1 MAAGNAKSQA
11 SGASPG
17 PQNGGQGA
25 PQGLEP
31 LSFYGLLQLAEDAS
45 LEELRQAF
53 RRQSKRLHPDTTS
66 LPAAVAQDSFRQ
78 LRQAYVTLLDPERRR
93 AYDASLAAARA
104 RAGQGL
110 RSAPGAPGSSP
121 AGAGPGWAG
130 GAGGPGIRPSQNGS
144 PASLGG
150 PAARTNPAGAVR
162 SPGTSPGAANRQ
174 GNGDQANANQ
184 GHGAQGNGAQGYGTQ
199 GYGTQGNGTPGNR
212 SQGNGS
218 QGSGDQGAKGLDA
231 SGLGVGDGLPK
242 PDSVRRT
249 LSGGEWFALLLLG
262 VALVFCLVL
271 GVGLAWLRG
280 TELVREPSWWP
291 DQQALEPS
299 QPDPFPPGLSQSA
312 LPLLTPP
319 LLTPPPRVDPALQA
333 SALPRP
339 GLP

>member
-1 MAAGNAKSQA
+1 MAAGNFSSQARSPA

-17 PQNGGQGA
+17 PQSGGQAAEQARA
-25 PQGLEP
+25 PET
-31 LSFYGLLQLAEDAS
+31 FYALLQLAEDAS

-66 LPAAVAQDSFRQ
+66 LPAAQAQDSFRR

-93 AYDASLAAARA
+93 AYDASLAATRA

-110 RSAPGAPGSSP
+110 GPSPGGPASSF
-121 AGAGPGWAG
+121 AG
-130 GAGGPGIRPSQNGS
+130 GAPAGMAGMADACGPGVRPSPSAG

-150 PAARTNPAGAVR
+150 PASVANRAGPASSLGN
-162 SPGTSPGAANRQ
+162 SPGAANRQ
-174 GNGDQANANQ
+174 GKG
-184 GHGAQGNGAQGYGTQ
+184 
-199 GYGTQGNGTPGNR
+199 

-218 QGSGDQGAKGLDA
+218 QGNASQGNASQGNAGQGAQGPDG
-231 SGLGVGDGLPK
+231 SGLGIGDGLPK

-262 VALVFCLVL
+262 LALVFCLVL

-291 DQQALEPS
+291 AQEGLEAS
-299 QPDPFPPGLSQSA
+299 QPVPGSLA
-312 LPLLTPP
+312 LPQSP
-319 LLTPPPRVDPALQA
+319 
-333 SALPRP
+333 LPRP
-339 GLP
+339 TSPPSLQPSLPAPSLQAPALP

>member
-17 PQNGGQGA
+17 PQNGGQGS
-25 PQGLEP
+25 PQGLAP
-31 LSFYGLLQLAEDAS
+31 ISFYTLLQLAEDAS

-93 AYDASLAAARA
+93 VYDASLAAARA

-110 RSAPGAPGSSP
+110 RSSPAAPGSFSV
-121 AGAGPGWAG
+121 GAGPAGAG
-130 GAGGPGIRPSQNGS
+130 GAGGPGISPTQNGGAA
-144 PASLGG
+144 PLGG
-150 PAARTNPAGAVR
+150 PAGPVR
-162 SPGTSPGAANRQ
+162 SPGNGPGAAS
-174 GNGDQANANQ
+174 
-184 GHGAQGNGAQGYGTQ
+184 
-199 GYGTQGNGTPGNR
+199 PK
-212 SQGNGS
+212 GNGS
-218 QGSGDQGAKGLDA
+218 QGDGDLGAKGLDA
-231 SGLGVGDGLPK
+231 SGLGVGGGLPK

-262 VALVFCLVL
+262 VALVLCLVL

-291 DQQALEPS
+291 EQQALVPSQSDAS
-299 QPDPFPPGLSQSA
+299 QPDASQPAASQPDAFSPGPSQA
-312 LPLLTPP
+312 TQPLLTPP
-319 LLTPPPRVDPALQA
+319 ALVDPSLQA
-333 SALPRP
+333 SALQRP
-339 GLP
+339 ALP

>member
-17 PQNGGQGA
+17 PQNGGQGS
-25 PQGLEP
+25 PQGLAP
-31 LSFYGLLQLAEDAS
+31 ISFYALLQLAEDAS

-93 AYDASLAAARA
+93 VYDASLAAARA

-110 RSAPGAPGSSP
+110 RSSPAAPGSFSV
-121 AGAGPGWAG
+121 GAGPAGAG
-130 GAGGPGIRPSQNGS
+130 GAGGPGISPTQNGGAA
-144 PASLGG
+144 PLGG
-150 PAARTNPAGAVR
+150 PAGPVR
-162 SPGTSPGAANRQ
+162 SPGNGPGAAS
-174 GNGDQANANQ
+174 
-184 GHGAQGNGAQGYGTQ
+184 
-199 GYGTQGNGTPGNR
+199 P
-212 SQGNGS
+212 QGNGS
-218 QGSGDQGAKGLDA
+218 QGDGDLGAKGLDA
-231 SGLGVGDGLPK
+231 SGLGVGGGLPK

-262 VALVFCLVL
+262 VALVLCLVL

-291 DQQALEPS
+291 EQQALVPSQSDASQPAAS
-299 QPDPFPPGLSQSA
+299 QPDAFSPGPSQA
-312 LPLLTPP
+312 TQPLLTPP
-319 LLTPPPRVDPALQA
+319 ALLDPSLQA
-333 SALPRP
+333 SALQRP
-339 GLP
+339 ALP

>member
-110 RSAPGAPGSSP
+110 RSASGSPGSFPVGAMP
-121 AGAGPGWAG
+121 ARGG
-130 GAGGPGIRPSQNGS
+130 GAGGPRINPSLNGS

-174 GNGDQANANQ
+174 GNGDQANASQ
-184 GHGAQGNGAQGYGTQ
+184 GHGAQGYGA
-199 GYGTQGNGTPGNR
+199 QGNGTPGNR
-212 SQGNGS
+212 TQGNGS
-218 QGSGDQGAKGLDA
+218 QGSGGNQGAKGFDA

-262 VALVFCLVL
+262 MALVFCLVL

-319 LLTPPPRVDPALQA
+319 PRVDAALQA
-333 SALPRP
+333 SAQALR

>member
-1 MAAGNAKSQA
+1 MAAGNFSSQARSPA

-17 PQNGGQGA
+17 PQSGGLAAEQARA
-25 PQGLEP
+25 PET
-31 LSFYGLLQLAEDAS
+31 FYALLQLAEDAS

-66 LPAAVAQDSFRQ
+66 LPAAQAQDSFRR

-93 AYDASLAAARA
+93 AYDASLAATRA

-110 RSAPGAPGSSP
+110 GPSPGGPASSFAGGAP
-121 AGAGPGWAG
+121 AGMAGMAD
-130 GAGGPGIRPSQNGS
+130 AGGPGVRPSPSAG

-150 PAARTNPAGAVR
+150 PASVANRAGPASSLGN
-162 SPGTSPGAANRQ
+162 SPGAANRQ
-174 GNGDQANANQ
+174 GDPSQ
-184 GHGAQGNGAQGYGTQ
+184 GKGSLGQG
-199 GYGTQGNGTPGNR
+199 
-212 SQGNGS
+212 SQGNVSQGKGS
-218 QGSGDQGAKGLDA
+218 QGNARQGARSPDG

-262 VALVFCLVL
+262 LALVFCLVL

-291 DQQALEPS
+291 AQEGLEAL
-299 QPDPFPPGLSQSA
+299 QPVPGSLA
-312 LPLLTPP
+312 LPQSP
-319 LLTPPPRVDPALQA
+319 
-333 SALPRP
+333 LPRP
-339 GLP
+339 TSPPSLQPSLPAPSLQAPALP